1 MNGRYC
7 EAHTVES
14 KGGTVQVKVSSA
26 NAYFICFVVVP
37 VTVAG
42 EIAVPGGGKTGRG

>member
-1 MNGRYC
+1 MAGIVRL
-7 EAHTVES
+7 TVES
-14 KGGTVQVKVSSA
+14 NGGRLQVKVSSA